1 MKLRLNAGRQAEQ
14 WEDTYSFP
22 WDALKMSNVQEHL
35 LLVSSLHPFLLI
47 LLSCCLNLCPA
58 MRFFLFCVTV
68 VSWVCLP
75 HYSVISFRLEVG
87 LLCICT
93 SAWIQVSGKWCFT
106 NMCWVRWDLTVPQ
119 MLCVVSLRL
128 GEHFYFLSVQS
139 SVLGMG
145 TTCFCICPRR
155 CCTSRWEPHQ
165 RTRNML
171 IKHADSSAVAVSSAE
186 EIN

>member
-1 MKLRLNAGRQAEQ
+1 MGLCLNAGRQAEQ

-22 WDALKMSNVQEHL
+22 WDALKMSNVREHL

-68 VSWVCLP
+68 VSRVCLP
-75 HYSVISFRLEVG
+75 HYSVIRVEWDEIWQCLRCCVSCPSDLESIFIF
-87 LLCICT
+87 L
-93 SAWIQVSGKWCFT
+93 VSKASPWNG
-106 NMCWVRWDLTVPQ
+106 NDLF
-119 MLCVVSLRL
+119 S
-128 GEHFYFLSVQS
+128 
-139 SVLGMG
+139 
-145 TTCFCICPRR
+145 ICPRR
-155 CCTSRWEPHQ
+155 CCTSGWEPHQ
-165 RTRNML
+165 RARDML